1 MVAAYFYD
9 QLHERTK
16 AVSANRITPWI
27 WLGRLKKFFRFGYVF
42 QTPNNQGCALVE
54 MFWNDVYDVH
64 RPSGCPASCL
74 FDNKG

>member
-1 MVAAYFYD
+1 MQSAIRFQKDEIGMVAAYFYD

-42 QTPNNQGCALVE
+42 
-54 MFWNDVYDVH
+54 
-64 RPSGCPASCL
+64 
-74 FDNKG
+74 